1 MTRAR
6 PALRSVTLT
15 EMGNVGDDDFDQMVL
30 ERSREVPVLVDFW
43 APWCGPCRVI
53 GPVLERIADDM
64 AGQLEL
70 VKLNVDESP
79 IAAARFRIQ
88 SIPAV
93 KLFVDGKVAGEF
105 VGAIPEPRI
114 RAFLEEH
121 IPSSATLQA
130 AQAVERLAAGDS
142 EGARA
147 AALAALAAG
156 SVPAADLVMARLALA
171 GRDFD
176 GALAH
181 AQNIPAAAG
190 EWDTAQAIAA
200 AAELGREAVAAGEPA
215 TLRARIANHPPGE
228 MADAFALA
236 VHKLLDGDPE
246 AALDD
251 LLALVTRDRR
261 WRDEA
266 ARRAMLTVFSLVGVR
281 SPLADEYRK
290 RLSLVL

>member
-1 MTRAR
+1 MESA
-6 PALRSVTLT
+6 
-15 EMGNVGDDDFDQMVL
+15 GDDDFDRAVV

-53 GPVLERIADDM
+53 GPILERIAGDL

-70 VKLNVDESP
+70 VKVNVDESP

-93 KLFVDGKVAGEF
+93 KLFRDGEVIGEF
-105 VGAIPEPRI
+105 VGALPEPRI

-121 IPSSATLQA
+121 IPSEAAVQA
-130 AQAVERLAAGDS
+130 ALAAERLAAGDY

-156 SVPAADLVMARLALA
+156 TAPAADLVLARVALGA
-171 GRDFD
+171 RDFD
-176 GALAH
+176 GAIAH
-181 AQNIPAAAG
+181 AQAIPASAG
-190 EWDTAQAIAA
+190 EWDAAQAIAA
-200 AAELGREAVAAGEPA
+200 AAELGREAVAAGDPA
-215 TLRARIANHPPGE
+215 TLRARIANDPPGA

-236 VHKLLDGDPE
+236 VHRFLDGEPA
-246 AALDD
+246 AALED
-251 LLALVTRDRR
+251 LLALVERDRR

-266 ARRAMLTVFSLVGVR
+266 ARRAMLTIFSLVGIR

-290 RLSLVL
+290 RLSLLL